1 MGSRVKTVQT
11 CLWAGRARNLETG
24 QPCPQ
29 CVLMGGDN
37 YESEN
42 PWCQAR
48 NFSVGLV
55 ECSHLELWGVM
66 GPWAPLFLAE
76 EGKAWARGASLNS
89 LRIETFE
96 LETEPSWRA
105 LDMEVKN
112 P

>member
-1 MGSRVKTVQT
+1 MGSRVKAVQT

-29 CVLMGGDN
+29 CVLKGGDN

-48 NFSVGLV
+48 NFSVDLV

-66 GPWAPLFLAE
+66 GPSVLGRGGQGL
-76 EGKAWARGASLNS
+76 GKMSFS
-89 LRIETFE
+89 E
-96 LETEPSWRA
+96 LP
-105 LDMEVKN
+105 
-112 P
+112 